1 LHSNSPFLEDLMMS
15 HKKLALYWVL
25 IILLL
30 WQGLDATNIS
40 AQSAGGAP
48 DDPRIEARVDA
59 LLQQMTLEEKV
70 GQLIQRTAFGGVTG
84 PGSVSS
90 PMAEAAAKGEVGSL
104 FNLIDPATINI
115 IQKAAVE
122 KSRLHIPII
131 FGLDVIHGFRTGF
144 PVPLAMSATWDPA
157 LVERASRVA
166 AEEASEAGVRWTFSP
181 MVDIARDA
189 RWGRIVEGAGED
201 PFLGSAMAR
210 AYVRGYQGEHLSD
223 PNSIAACAKHYVGYG
238 AAEGGRD
245 YNTVDMSERTLRQV
259 YLPPF
264 HAAVDAGAATLM
276 SAFNPLNGVP
286 TTANHF
292 TLTEILRDEWKFR
305 GFVVSDYTA
314 VHELIQHGIALDG
327 AIAARKALLA
337 GVDMDM
343 VDGDFQNLV
352 QLVRSG
358 SVPQAAVDEAVRRI
372 MRVKFALGLFDNP
385 YVKVTARSEAIKP
398 EYLQSARKVAE
409 ESFVLLKNAPA
420 AGGGPVLPINSSVKT
435 IALIG
440 PLADSAPDMLGPWA
454 GAATNPRDV
463 VTLRAALTERTG
475 QNGTKLLYAQGTD
488 VWGKSDAGFAAAV
501 SAARQADVVLMA
513 LGEDAISSGE
523 AGARAHL
530 GLPGNQEQLL
540 EAASATGKPVVVIL
554 FSGRPLTLVAALPHM
569 AALLAAWFPGVEAGP
584 ALVRTLFGDVNP
596 SGKLTVTFPRAV
608 GQEPLYY
615 NALNT
620 GRPAEGVDLSHRPAF
635 GDDRWH
641 SRYIDEYN
649 AGLFPFGYGLSY
661 TEFKYSAPELSIN
674 KLSAGA
680 LNEGSGEPLRVS
692 AEVKNT
698 GRRAGDETVEL
709 YIREQGTSVARPVRE
724 LKGFR
729 RISLQPGETKKVEFT
744 MGRDELRFWNVD
756 MKNIVEPAHVTVC
769 AGPSSTKGACAELEI
784 TE

>member
-1 LHSNSPFLEDLMMS
+1 MS
-15 HKKLALYWVL
+15 HKNLARYWIL
-25 IILLL
+25 MLLL
-30 WQGLDATNIS
+30 VWQGVGPRNLP
-40 AQSAGGAP
+40 AQTAGGAP
-48 DDPRIEARVDA
+48 YDPRIDARVDG
-59 LLQQMTLEEKV
+59 LLKQMTLEEKV

-84 PGSVSS
+84 PESVSS

-104 FNLIDPATINI
+104 FNLIDPAIINTV
-115 IQKAAVE
+115 QKAAVE

-166 AEEASEAGVRWTFSP
+166 AEEASTAGVRWTFSP

-201 PFLGSAMAR
+201 PYLGSAMAR
-210 AYVRGYQGEHLSD
+210 AYVRGYQGKQLSD
-223 PNSIAACAKHYVGYG
+223 PDSIAACAKHYVGYG

-264 HAAVDAGAATLM
+264 HSAVDAGAATLM

-314 VHELIQHGIALDG
+314 VHELIQHGVALDT
-327 AIAARKALLA
+327 ATAARKALLA

-343 VDGDFQNLV
+343 VDGDYQTLV
-352 QLVRSG
+352 QQVRAG
-358 SVPQAAVDEAVRRI
+358 SVPESAVDEAVRRI
-372 MRVKFALGLFDNP
+372 LRVKLSLGLFENP

-398 EYLQSARKVAE
+398 EYLETARKVAE
-409 ESFVLLKNAPA
+409 ESFVLLKN
-420 AGGGPVLPINSSVKT
+420 GESSKPVLPISADVKT

-440 PLADSAPDMLGPWA
+440 PLADDAPDMLGPWA
-454 GAATNPRDV
+454 GAATNPKDV
-463 VTLRAALTERTG
+463 ISLRAALTERAG
-475 QNGTKLLYAQGTD
+475 QKGIKLLYAKGTD
-488 VWGKSDAGFAAAV
+488 IWGQSDAGFADAV
-501 SAARQADVVLMA
+501 AAARQADVVVMA
-513 LGEDAISSGE
+513 LGEDAVSSGE
-523 AGARAHL
+523 AGSRAHL
-530 GLPGNQEQLL
+530 NLPGNQEQLL
-540 EAASATGKPVVVIL
+540 EAVSATRKPIIVVLIN
-554 FSGRPLTLVAALPHM
+554 GRPLTLVSALPHM
-569 AALLAAWFPGVEAGP
+569 AALLEAWFPGVQAGP
-584 ALVRTLFGDVNP
+584 ALTRTLFGDVNP

-620 GRPAEGVDLSHRPAF
+620 GRPAAGVDLSHRPAF
-635 GDDRWH
+635 GEDRWH

-649 AGLFPFGYGLSY
+649 SGLFPFGYGLSY
-661 TEFKYSAPELSIN
+661 TGFEISAPTLSTA
-674 KLSAGA
+674 KLSARA
-680 LNEGSGEPLRVS
+680 LNKGGGEPLRVS

-698 GRRAGDETVEL
+698 GGRAGDETVQL
-709 YIREQGTSVARPVRE
+709 YIREQGTSVARPIRE
-724 LKGFR
+724 LKGFQ
-729 RISLQPGETKKVEFT
+729 RISLQPGESKKVEFT
-744 MGRDELRFWNVD
+744 LGRDELKFWNVD
-756 MKNIVEPAHVTVC
+756 MKEIVEPAHVSACV
-769 AGPSSTKGACAELEI
+769 GPSSAEGECAEFEI
-784 TE
+784 SD